1 MLAHLVQSYYHHF
14 VSSSSLD
21 YCKLYR
27 VGKICLSLL
36 GILLK
41 QWYPFKLFLCG
52 TLCGCSNFQLV
63 CSALFYTNFMLLLVY
78 MFNRNNDDIYT
89 LFFLFDFYSS
99 AAFQKKDHYVQNH
112 VWHPVCYQR
121 EYSSPVCGR
130 LCFVGI
136 FHWWTLSGIHR
147 KSQHGEMFF
156 KLIIYSE
163 TIKQSE

>member
-89 LFFLFDFYSS
+89 LFFYLIFIPRLHFRKKTIMYKIMSDTRSATNVNILPQYVDDF
-99 AAFQKKDHYVQNH
+99 A
-112 VWHPVCYQR
+112 
-121 EYSSPVCGR
+121 
-130 LCFVGI
+130 L
-136 FHWWTLSGIHR
+136 
-147 KSQHGEMFF
+147 
-156 KLIIYSE
+156 
-163 TIKQSE
+163 

>member
-78 MFNRNNDDIYT
+78 MFNRNNEIMTTFIHFFFYLIFIPRLHFRKKTIMYKIMSDTRSATNVNILPQYVDDFA
-89 LFFLFDFYSS
+89 L
-99 AAFQKKDHYVQNH
+99 
-112 VWHPVCYQR
+112 
-121 EYSSPVCGR
+121 
-130 LCFVGI
+130 
-136 FHWWTLSGIHR
+136 
-147 KSQHGEMFF
+147 
-156 KLIIYSE
+156 
-163 TIKQSE
+163 